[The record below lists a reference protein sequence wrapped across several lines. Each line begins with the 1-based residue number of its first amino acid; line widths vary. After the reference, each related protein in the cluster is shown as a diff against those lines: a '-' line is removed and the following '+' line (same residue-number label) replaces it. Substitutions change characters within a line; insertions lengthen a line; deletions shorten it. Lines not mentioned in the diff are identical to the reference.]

1 MSQSVILAK
10 RGAAQLVAV
19 VVLVQPGAE
28 AEARVKA
35 FAAQMPSAR
44 KVAPIG
50 EIIFSDA
57 PFSTENGMLRP
68 NLKVDRRGVAANFKL
83 NQ

>member
-1 MSQSVILAK
+1 M
-10 RGAAQLVAV
+10 
-19 VVLVQPGAE
+19 VVLAQPGAE

-35 FAAQMPSAR
+35 FAAQMTSAER
-44 KVAPIG
+44 SRRSATS
-50 EIIFSDA
+50 FSREA

-68 NLKVDRRGVAANFKL
+68 NLKVDRRGIAAKYKL